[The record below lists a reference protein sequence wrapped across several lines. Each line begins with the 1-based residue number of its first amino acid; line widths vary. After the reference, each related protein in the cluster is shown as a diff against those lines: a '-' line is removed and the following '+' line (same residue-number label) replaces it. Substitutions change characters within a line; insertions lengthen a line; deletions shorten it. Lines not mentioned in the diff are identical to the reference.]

1 MASRAGRQRFVSV
14 RARITLVATLVV
26 AAALVIASVALVALL
41 HAGLVRSVAGEAKL
55 RAAELAAMTATAP
68 LPVPLPP
75 LVAPRPTLVQVLA
88 ADGSIL
94 TANVELAGR
103 PPLLAVTPTRREQS
117 GEIHAELGRGARVWR
132 VESVPATL
140 GGQAA
145 TVIVATAIDQFDQ
158 STHLLTAFLA
168 VGVPLL
174 VGLVAL
180 VAWMVVGWAL
190 RPVERMRLQVEA
202 ISRGATDR
210 ASPRGSDDEIHRL
223 GHTLNAMLDRLEAST
238 ARQDQFVADASHEL
252 RSPLANIQLALE
264 VAKAHPRSADW
275 PAVADD
281 VLAQDAR
288 MQTLVDDLLLLARG
302 DGNAERTWTTPVDLA
317 EVVSDVL
324 TGPAVGGMRIR
335 VDALQPTVVL
345 GGRSELHRVVTN
357 LLGNAVRFATHQVTV
372 SVSAVGRWA
381 ELVVVDD
388 GPGIAP
394 ADRERVFGRFVRL
407 DEHRGRPGG
416 GAGLGLA
423 IVKELVVA
431 HGGTVTVG
439 DAHPGATFVVRL
451 PMAEAGATPAPAG
464 TDS

>member
-1 MASRAGRQRFVSV
+1 MGSRAGRRRVLSV
-14 RARITLVATLVV
+14 RARITLVATFVV
-26 AAALVIASVALVALL
+26 AAALALASVALVALL

-75 LVAPRPTLVQVLA
+75 LVAPRPTLVQVVA

-94 TANVELAGR
+94 TANAELAGR
-103 PPLLAVTPTRREQS
+103 APLLAVTPARRERAE
-117 GEIHAELGRGARVWR
+117 EIHAELGRGARVWR

-140 GGQAA
+140 GGQSA
-145 TVIVATAIDQFDQ
+145 TVIVATAIDQFDE
-158 STHLLTAFLA
+158 STHLLTAYLL

-180 VAWMVVGWAL
+180 VAWMVVGRAL

-202 ISRGATDR
+202 VSGGATDR
-210 ASPRGSDDEIHRL
+210 VSHSGPDDEIHRL
-223 GHTLNAMLDRLEAST
+223 GHTLNTMLGRLEAST
-238 ARQDQFVADASHEL
+238 TRQDQFVADASHEL
-252 RSPLANIQLALE
+252 RSPLANIQVALE
-264 VAKAHPRSADW
+264 VAKAHPDHADW

-302 DGNAERTWTTPVDLA
+302 DGDADRTWTTPVDLA
-317 EVVSDVL
+317 EVVSEVL
-324 TGPAVGGMRIR
+324 ASPAVGDTRIR
-335 VDALQPTVVL
+335 VDALQPAHVL
-345 GGRSELHRVVTN
+345 GGRAELRRVVTN
-357 LLGNAVRFATHQVTV
+357 LVANAVRFANHRVTV
-372 SVSAVGRWA
+372 SVTAAGRWA

-407 DEHRGRPGG
+407 DEHRARPGG

-431 HGGTVTVG
+431 HGGTVTIG
-439 DAHPGATFVVRL
+439 DAKPGATFVVRL
-451 PMAEAGATPAPAG
+451 PLAETE
-464 TDS
+464 